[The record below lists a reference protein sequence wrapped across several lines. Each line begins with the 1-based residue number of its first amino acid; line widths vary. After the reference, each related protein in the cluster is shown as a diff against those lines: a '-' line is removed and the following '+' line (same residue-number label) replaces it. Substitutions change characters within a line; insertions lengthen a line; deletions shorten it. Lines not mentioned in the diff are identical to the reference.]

1 VSIIQQCFFKKIINN
16 IFNFFKR
23 ENSGQNDVKKKNRC
37 RNIISCDVM
46 AIRPTR
52 PRGAGQLAPV
62 RHLAWQKLPNLPPS
76 PTMDHG
82 DDPSSS
88 IKNSKIVEPVYST
101 NPHPCSPHLPQCHL
115 SLPYL
120 AVKPTRFRTAQVTVL
135 SSFVAKATCTGARTQ
150 PATAT
155 EAAGPAASPASL
167 GLSGR
172 RFVSAT
178 SPRFGGQTH
187 PNSRRSER
195 ARFC

>member
-1 VSIIQQCFFKKIINN
+1 MSIIQQCFFKKIINN

-120 AVKPTRFRTAQVTVL
+120 AVKPRPCLIPRKFCKIFYIHRHI
-135 SSFVAKATCTGARTQ
+135 
-150 PATAT
+150 
-155 EAAGPAASPASL
+155 ESL
-167 GLSGR
+167 D
-172 RFVSAT
+172 A
-178 SPRFGGQTH
+178 
-187 PNSRRSER
+187 
-195 ARFC
+195 CMKY